1 MADNGALLLGANVL
15 QAIFNTASTGEQN
28 AINRAWA
35 SREAE
40 KAYERSVDF
49 WNIQNEYNNPK
60 SQMNRFLEAGLNPN
74 LIYDKV
80 TGNQAAA
87 APEYQP
93 AKWEGKA
100 PQLDPSF
107 ILAAAKLESE
117 IAVNNQRIKNMQ
129 AQEEGI
135 RASTEL
141 TGKKIS
147 LSELQRIAKELDID
161 FKYRPDGLVT
171 TELKNKQLLTQKI
184 QHEIDLKI
192 ANAKSTEER
201 IKWQRKKMEVYERV
215 GINIDHSQNSMFGIL
230 NNITRFGIEALR
242 NELLDGLPYPPL
254 R

>member
-1 MADNGALLLGANVL
+1 MPDNNNEAVAASVIQSIGNMA
-15 QAIFNTASTGEQN
+15 FTGNQN
-28 AINRAWA
+28 KKNRQWA
-35 SREAE
+35 SAEAE
-40 KAYERSVDF
+40 KAYNRSVEF
-49 WNIQNEYNNPK
+49 WNINNEYNNPT
-60 SQMNRFLEAGLNPN
+60 SQMNRFLDAGLNPN

-100 PQLDPSF
+100 PQMDPSI
-107 ILAAAKLESE
+107 ILAAAKLKSE

-141 TGKKIS
+141 TGKKVS
-147 LSELQRIAKELDID
+147 LTELQRIAKELDIN
-161 FKYRPDGLVT
+161 FKYKPDGLVS

-192 ANAKSTEER
+192 ANAKSAQER
-201 IKWQRKKMEVYERV
+201 VKWQRKKMEVYERV
-215 GINIDHSQNSMFGIL
+215 GINIDHSQNSMFGII
-230 NNITRFGIEALR
+230 NNLGRFGIEALR
-242 NELLDGLPYPPL
+242 SELLNSLNPYPH
-254 R
+254 